1 VNRAVV
7 GSRGDFYAVSFCMVE
22 PNPDRS
28 ERKSMLCRGA
38 IWFESFVYS
47 VVGAGAGLN
56 ATGVG
61 WSKKT

>member
-1 VNRAVV
+1 MDRAFVV
-7 GSRGDFYAVSFCMVE
+7 SSGDFYAVSFCMVE

-28 ERKSMLCRGA
+28 EGKSMLCRGA
-38 IWFESFVYS
+38 IWFESSLYS

-61 WSKKT
+61 WPKKT